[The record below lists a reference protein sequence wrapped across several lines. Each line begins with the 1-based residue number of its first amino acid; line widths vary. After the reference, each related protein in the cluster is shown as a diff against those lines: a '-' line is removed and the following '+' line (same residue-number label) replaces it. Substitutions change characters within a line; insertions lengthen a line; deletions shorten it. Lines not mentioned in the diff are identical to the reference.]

1 MLFLLPPFK
10 LGCHC
15 KSFRVNMDNKKKT
28 QFWSQI
34 TMCKI
39 SPDLILDKEKLEGK
53 SELRLTLWY
62 HD

>member
-1 MLFLLPPFK
+1 
-10 LGCHC
+10 
-15 KSFRVNMDNKKKT
+15 MDNKKKT